1 MCCEYETYC
10 SGVRESITLL
20 MELRKV
26 RDFERYFRK
35 LNSDDKP
42 KLSSVLQKPIEHI
55 KNMTLAVHRIY
66 KLTDTDHHDSE
77 NLQEVVRALRRCSG
91 NISQEYIRQSQ
102 TNLTSIA
109 SQSDST
115 LSQSESSKCR
125 QNVVD
130 TEVQDIQNR
139 LLFGDNVKAFDLVN
153 TMRHVIYSGNLLC
166 QKEDQY
172 IKVGSFRQMANL
184 FI

>member
-1 MCCEYETYC
+1 
-10 SGVRESITLL
+10 

-66 KLTDTDHHDSE
+66 KLTETDHHDYE
-77 NLQEVVRALRRCSG
+77 KLQEVVRALRRCSG

-102 TNLTSIA
+102 TNLTSIT

-115 LSQSESSKCR
+115 LSQSESSKCPR
-125 QNVVD
+125 NHVD

-139 LLFGDNVKAFDLVN
+139 LLFGDKVQAFDLVN
-153 TMRHVIYSGNLLC
+153 KMRHVIYSGDLLC
-166 QKEDQY
+166 QKEEKY
-172 IKVGSFRQMANL
+172 IKVILLRYVTIAF
-184 FI
+184 